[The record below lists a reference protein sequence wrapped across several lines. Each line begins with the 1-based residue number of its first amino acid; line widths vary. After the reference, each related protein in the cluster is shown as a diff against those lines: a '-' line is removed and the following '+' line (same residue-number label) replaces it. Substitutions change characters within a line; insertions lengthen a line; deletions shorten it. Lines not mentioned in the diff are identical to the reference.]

1 MGGWITMVQYCSSGF
16 SPWPTPSAILPLPA
30 CSTPKGLLTN
40 DNKLKKNA
48 SVVIS
53 TEVTHG
59 IMSRNLRR
67 FMKTTMAEYVAS
79 SHDHSSSE
87 PSCPPHHAVNL

>member
-16 SPWPTPSAILPLPA
+16 SPWPTPSTTLPRPA
-30 CSTPKGLLTN
+30 SRIPKGLST
-40 DNKLKKNA
+40 KEIRIRKNA
-48 SVVIS
+48 SVAIN
-53 TEVTHG
+53 TDVTHG

-67 FMKTTMAEYVAS
+67 LVKTTTDEYVAS
-79 SHDHSSSE
+79 SQDHSSSE